1 MKQFNAYGVM
11 AGLVRGAAVAFLL
24 IALAACG
31 DDGSDFAARPDGTV
45 PASSA
50 SKTNAS
56 FGTMTDERDGQT
68 YRTVKIGDQTWMA
81 ENLNFETENSLCI
94 YDSVEL
100 CAQFGRLYRWSD
112 AMDSAGTWSENGKG
126 CGKGK
131 KCVYQVGWQ
140 EPRFRGVCPEG
151 WHLPND
157 NEWSSLI
164 YAVTTAVGHYDYSDA
179 AGYLKS
185 STGWAKDGN
194 GTDDY
199 GFSALPAGCI
209 DSWGYGGQL
218 GLEAHF
224 WTSTEDDEEKADKMH
239 FTHSNDVWYMYSTDK
254 KSGRSVRCVM
264 D

>member
-1 MKQFNAYGVM
+1 MKHSAFFYVLFA
-11 AGLVRGAAVAFLL
+11 LSFAFLV
-24 IALAACG
+24 ACS
-31 DDGSDFAARPDGTV
+31 DDGNDFVTRSDGTV

-131 KCVYQVGWQ
+131 K
-140 EPRFRGVCPEG
+140 
-151 WHLPND
+151 
-157 NEWSSLI
+157 
-164 YAVTTAVGHYDYSDA
+164 
-179 AGYLKS
+179 
-185 STGWAKDGN
+185 
-194 GTDDY
+194 
-199 GFSALPAGCI
+199 
-209 DSWGYGGQL
+209 
-218 GLEAHF
+218 
-224 WTSTEDDEEKADKMH
+224 
-239 FTHSNDVWYMYSTDK
+239 
-254 KSGRSVRCVM
+254 
-264 D
+264 